1 MRLGQRIGS
10 GWSTTLTPVQGAA
23 RAPEISAPTEP
34 PRERPAQRTE
44 VVGGL
49 RDVPGPPGRPRPKLR
64 SPRRTVLAT
73 IAAVVAVSGSGV
85 VAYRNQQ
92 SAVQWQE
99 RARMAE
105 AHATGLAADNDELAG
120 DLSRTRQA
128 FAQSEEDVA
137 TLEVRL
143 GEVSNE
149 KAVVE
154 DEREFAVMVAE
165 RLIEVS
171 DAYDT
176 VASQFQR
183 CIDEQFTW
191 TRMMVGFDSYAYSGS
206 TYRITQ
212 QGTVTAQV
220 CGQAERD
227 LRLLRGYIDA
237 LGG

>member
-1 MRLGQRIGS
+1 L
-10 GWSTTLTPVQGAA
+10 
-23 RAPEISAPTEP
+23 
-34 PRERPAQRTE
+34 
-44 VVGGL
+44 
-49 RDVPGPPGRPRPKLR
+49 
-64 SPRRTVLAT
+64 RTV
-73 IAAVVAVSGSGV
+73 IAALVVVVAASGLGI
-85 VAYRNQQ
+85 VAHRNQQ
-92 SAVQWQE
+92 SALQWQQQA
-99 RARMAE
+99 RAAE
-105 AHATGLAADNDELAG
+105 AHAAELARHTDELSG

-154 DEREFAVMVAE
+154 DERELAVMVAE
-165 RLIEVS
+165 RLIEIS

-176 VASQFQR
+176 VASQLQR
-183 CIDEQFTW
+183 CIDEQLTW

-227 LRLLRGYIDA
+227 LRVLRGYIDA